1 MSKQKDFTPALGFS
15 ALTPLYDL
23 AISTLTRE
31 DTWRG
36 ELLDLVEPSQDDRI
50 LDVGCGTGS
59 LAIRMKRRNPDCE
72 VHGMDPDIN
81 VLDRARKKA
90 KNAKVDISFHQGFL
104 HPGEPMQ
111 LGRFSKIVSS
121 LVFHQTALD
130 TKIDL
135 LKSMIQLLQ
144 PGGKL
149 YIADYGLQRT
159 PLMRSL
165 FRCTVQAID
174 GVTDTQHNAD
184 GCMPELI
191 EQSGFSNTEEVRV
204 IPTPTGSISIYTA
217 MLDQKR

>member
-1 MSKQKDFTPALGFS
+1 
-15 ALTPLYDL
+15 
-23 AISTLTRE
+23 
-31 DTWRG
+31 
-36 ELLDLVEPSQDDRI
+36 
-50 LDVGCGTGS
+50 
-59 LAIRMKRRNPDCE
+59 
-72 VHGMDPDIN
+72 
-81 VLDRARKKA
+81 
-90 KNAKVDISFHQGFL
+90 
-104 HPGEPMQ
+104 MQ

-191 EQSGFSNTEEVRV
+191 EQSGFSNTAEVRF